1 MAMRDEEVERYLAE
15 FEPRAVR
22 ALVVP
27 TQNERVWTLRLVA
40 AAIVVLACGISLW
53 YLRQE
58 TKGAKDALSR
68 RHVLPTTAVRTAN
81 LNAIAL
87 TKLALE
93 NSEHFEAL
101 LTDRSQTVLPS
112 FQGENSALRVL
123 AKDEE
128 GSEER

>member
-1 MAMRDEEVERYLAE
+1 MHDEEVERYLAE
-15 FEPRAVR
+15 FKPRRVR
-22 ALVVP
+22 ALEVP
-27 TQNERVWTLRLVA
+27 GNKRVWPLRLVA
-40 AAIVVLACGISLW
+40 AAVIFLVGGSSLW

-58 TKGAKDALSR
+58 TQGVKDALSR
-68 RHVLPTTAVRTAN
+68 RHVLPTTAKRASN

-112 FQGENSALRVL
+112 FQGENSTLRVL
-123 AKDEE
+123 AKE
-128 GSEER
+128 

>member
-1 MAMRDEEVERYLAE
+1 MHDEEVERYLAE
-15 FEPRAVR
+15 FEPRPVR
-22 ALVVP
+22 ALGVP
-27 TQNERVWTLRLVA
+27 RSKRVWPLRLVA
-40 AAIVVLACGISLW
+40 AAAVVLVCGVSLW

-58 TKGAKDALSR
+58 TKGVKDALSR

-101 LTDRSQTVLPS
+101 LTDRSQSVLPS
-112 FQGENSALRVL
+112 FQGENSTLRVL
-123 AKDEE
+123 AKE
-128 GSEER
+128 